1 MNSGTVRRLSAILA
15 ADVVGY
21 SRMMGEDEART
32 LHALRRLRDETLAPA
47 VAVNGGRIVKG
58 LGDGWL
64 VAFDSSAAAV
74 LCATSVQDS
83 LREDAPMRLR
93 IGIHIGDVTFEDGDI
108 YGDGVNVAAR
118 LEAIAT
124 PGGVAISEMVWSSLD
139 GTLRSRFTD
148 CGPQQLK
155 NIASAVRVWAQG
167 GIATLQDHSAP
178 PRSGEAK
185 RISLAIAAFSTSTGD
200 ADQLALAEGIAEDLE
215 TELSRFR
222 WLDVSR
228 PEDNARARYVLG
240 GAVRGSGQRVRLTAH
255 LTYAPT
261 GRRFWSERWDRT
273 VDDIFAVQDELAIAI
288 VACVSPEIDAHEKS
302 LIEARP
308 VHALSAQELGLRA
321 NAILSIGELDG
332 FDQAEALV
340 ARAIMLEPDN
350 PQAHTQKA
358 LIAYRKACSG
368 AWPPREQLQI
378 ALEAAREALRF
389 DQRMASAYGML
400 SVVHAMLGETDR
412 ALDAADRIASLNP
425 NAWGAPHGRS
435 VALSFAPPDWVTAP
449 QAHAAALI
457 EQADVTLRLAP
468 RSAYRSGHLFFKGLG
483 LLLRDEDTDLA
494 DAINALDR
502 SATEPGAS
510 WWPSLFVALAELRR
524 GRELQARERIREA
537 RQRYDDLSLQAVDA
551 LFCRTFLAT
560 RWRDTFDRLPDLGLP
575 RS

>member
-1 MNSGTVRRLSAILA
+1 MDSGTVRRLSAILA

-64 VAFDSSAAAV
+64 VAFDSAAAAV

-124 PGGVAISEMVWSSLD
+124 PGGVAISETVWSSLD

-167 GIATLQDHSAP
+167 GIATLPAP
-178 PRSGEAK
+178 PPSDEAG
-185 RISLAIAAFSTSTGD
+185 RISMAIAAFSTSTDD
-200 ADQLALAEGIAEDLE
+200 ADHLALAEGIAEDLE

-228 PEDNARARYVLG
+228 PEDNAGARYVLG

-302 LIEARP
+302 LVGARP
-308 VHALSAQELGLRA
+308 VDALSAHELGLRA
-321 NAILSIGELDG
+321 NAILATGELDG

-340 ARAIMLEPDN
+340 ARAIALEPEN

-368 AWPPREQLQI
+368 AWPPREQLQV
-378 ALEAAREALRF
+378 ALDAAREALRF

-400 SVVHAMLGETDR
+400 SVVHAMRSETDR

-435 VALSFAPPDWVTAP
+435 VALSFAPPEWVAAP

-457 EQADVTLRLAP
+457 EEAEATLRLAP

-483 LLLRDEDTDLA
+483 LLLRDEETDLV
-494 DAINALDR
+494 DAVNALDR

-510 WWPSLFVALAELRR
+510 WWPSLFAALAELRR

-537 RQRYDDLSLQAVDA
+537 RERYDNLSLQAVDA
-551 LFCRTFLAT
+551 LFDRTFLAS
-560 RWRDTFDRLPDLGLP
+560 RWRNTFDRLPDIGLP
-575 RS
+575 RHQR